1 MGPTGDSRPRS
12 AQPALAPSDGGDVGS
27 AAIARYADELGAAL
41 DLPRVELD
49 RVRQEIADH
58 LADSVSALVLG
69 GLEVEAATR
78 EAMNHL
84 DGVQDMATRIERAE
98 QTPDRRHRALR
109 RAVIELVGEIALWLA
124 LSLAVLTVTPGISDV
139 FAALSHLAGLHLV
152 VLRTAEWATNQVA
165 IMLCVGAF
173 AAGHLSMGHLAR
185 ISRHRDATQRKLW
198 ALGGAAAVLAV
209 ALLLPGYQD
218 PLVVATLLAA
228 PIAFVAGTF
237 RPKHVNESSYNWR
250 GITAAVLVVAATTC
264 RPAGRTFAYDPNA
277 TPGTPPTEGNA
288 PGELT
293 VVQRPD
299 GTFAYPL
306 GSAGTEA

>member
-1 MGPTGDSRPRS
+1 M
-12 AQPALAPSDGGDVGS
+12 
-27 AAIARYADELGAAL
+27 
-41 DLPRVELD
+41 
-49 RVRQEIADH
+49 
-58 LADSVSALVLG
+58 
-69 GLEVEAATR
+69 
-78 EAMNHL
+78 
-84 DGVQDMATRIERAE
+84 
-98 QTPDRRHRALR
+98 
-109 RAVIELVGEIALWLA
+109 
-124 LSLAVLTVTPGISDV
+124 
-139 FAALSHLAGLHLV
+139 
-152 VLRTAEWATNQVA
+152 
-165 IMLCVGAF
+165 
-173 AAGHLSMGHLAR
+173 
-185 ISRHRDATQRKLW
+185 
-198 ALGGAAAVLAV
+198 LAV